1 MTRTIVCPGCFGGR
15 CGWRHGGACS
25 SGFCSVVGVPT
36 IGSASVRRTIETC
49 WNPSRKCA
57 RRWNHEYS
65 VSGSVRSRGSGCRGV
80 SMVGPVSGGAGAEG
94 DSGVVCTTGVVE
106 VSGRGT

>member
-1 MTRTIVCPGCFGGR
+1 M
-15 CGWRHGGACS
+15 S
-25 SGFCSVVGVPT
+25 
-36 IGSASVRRTIETC
+36 
-49 WNPSRKCA
+49 
-57 RRWNHEYS
+57 S

-94 DSGVVCTTGVVE
+94 DSGVVCTSGVVE